1 MLFIRRFS
9 RVASL
14 AGLAVALI
22 AFGASHSEQNRE
34 IRDTASNLNW
44 DVVAP
49 DAGAAPGIAGTAL
62 ENLNWD

>member
-1 MLFIRRFS
+1 MLYIRRFS

-14 AGLAVALI
+14 AALAVALI

-34 IRDTASNLNW
+34 IRNTASNLNW

-49 DAGAAPGIAGTAL
+49 DADAEPGIAATAFG
-62 ENLNWD
+62 NLNWD